1 MNHLN
6 LNTCSWDEAWNSLPW
21 DASEAAYD
29 ALINAD
35 GTDSW
40 RAKLAAARK
49 PARIVRVSLTSAQS
63 DAIEYLT
70 TEEQL
75 ESLDLGATYLRGT
88 VEQLEGVRDMLDGDL
103 MWNARLEGLMVDLN
117 DGLLESME
125 RSTRKMVRTIES
137 KINRAMN

>member
-1 MNHLN
+1 MTDLN

-88 VEQLEGVRDMLDGDL
+88 VKQLEGVRDMLDGDL
-103 MWNARLEGLMVDLN
+103 MWNARLEGLIVDLN

>member
-1 MNHLN
+1 MNNLN
-6 LNTCSWDEAWNSLPW
+6 LNTCSWDEAWNALPW
-21 DASEAAYD
+21 DASEAAYN

-75 ESLDLGATYLRGT
+75 KSLDLGATYLRGT

-103 MWNARLEGLMVDLN
+103 MWNSRLEGLIVDLN

-125 RSTRKMVRTIES
+125 RRTRKMVRTIES
-137 KINRAMN
+137 KLNRAIN